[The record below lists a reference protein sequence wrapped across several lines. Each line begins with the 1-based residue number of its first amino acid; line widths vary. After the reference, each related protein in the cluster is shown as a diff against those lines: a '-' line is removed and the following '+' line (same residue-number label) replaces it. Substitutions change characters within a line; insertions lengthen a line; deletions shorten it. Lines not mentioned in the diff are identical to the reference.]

1 MNNVLI
7 IIAIAIAIAVYFLLN
22 NNTEKMSNITDE
34 EQTQMDKVYNYIV
47 NNPNSSFVDYI
58 NYLTSIKNTNL
69 HIIDNEVFVTF
80 KLLQKKNMFS
90 KVDIIS
96 AMKLD

>member
-1 MNNVLI
+1 MNILI
-7 IIAIAIAIAVYFLLN
+7 IIAIMVLVYFLLN
-22 NNTEKMSNITDE
+22 NNTEKMTNITDK
-34 EQTQMDKVYNYIV
+34 EQEQINKVYNYV
-47 NNPNSSFVDYI
+47 VDNQNSSFADYI

-90 KVDIIS
+90 KDDIIS

>member
-1 MNNVLI
+1 M
-7 IIAIAIAIAVYFLLN
+7 
-22 NNTEKMSNITDE
+22 EKMTNITDE
-34 EQTQMDKVYNYIV
+34 EQKQINKVYNYVV
-47 NNPNSSFVDYI
+47 NNPNSSFADYI

-90 KVDIIS
+90 KADIVS

>member
-7 IIAIAIAIAVYFLLN
+7 IIAIAIAVYFLLN
-22 NNTEKMSNITDE
+22 NNTEKMTNITDE
-34 EQTQMDKVYNYIV
+34 EQKRIDKVYNYIV

-90 KVDIIS
+90 KVDVIS